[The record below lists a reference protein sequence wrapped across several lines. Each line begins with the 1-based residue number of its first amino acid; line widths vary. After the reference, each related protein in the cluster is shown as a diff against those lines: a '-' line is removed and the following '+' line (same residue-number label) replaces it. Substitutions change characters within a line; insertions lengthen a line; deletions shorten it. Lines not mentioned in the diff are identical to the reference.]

1 MAQRLK
7 LSVVVGVLAAC
18 KYWNVSCRE
27 ERGKDTV
34 ELKPVLLLV
43 GCWILNQHKGN
54 LLMVQWAIN
63 QIYTESWLGSILKCL
78 IFFLKRARVR

>member
-1 MAQRLK
+1 MAQHLK
-7 LSVVVGVLAAC
+7 LSVLVGLLAVC

-27 ERGKDTV
+27 ERGKYTF

-54 LLMVQWAIN
+54 L
-63 QIYTESWLGSILKCL
+63 
-78 IFFLKRARVR
+78 